1 MPPTPQPNATPASL
15 SDEIHLVRS
24 VLLRV
29 KEISD
34 ADYDLGDLLKL
45 LNSVSLAGTR
55 LAKLLQADAQLSK
68 KEDLTDALN
77 RTLAELLDEMDSKS

>member
-1 MPPTPQPNATPASL
+1 MPPTFSPNSPNASL
-15 SDEIHLVRS
+15 SDEINLVRS

-29 KEISD
+29 KEISNEE
-34 ADYDLGDLLKL
+34 YDLGDLLKL

-77 RTLAELLDEMDSKS
+77 RTLAKLLDEMDSES